1 MELNRVAEGWW
12 HFSGEGP
19 IQPARL
25 LARMVTA
32 TAQQRPECHRAPLTL
47 LCGAG
52 REGLGEQRRTQWHSR
67 SCLPSVRPS
76 SRVQWELHLQGE
88 RGVRQARRV
97 PLPARLLRCQL
108 RHQ

>member
-1 MELNRVAEGWW
+1 MELNRVAGGRW

-32 TAQQRPECHRAPLTL
+32 TAQQCPECHCAPLTL

-52 REGLGEQRRTQWHSR
+52 GGLGEQGRTQWHSH
-67 SCLPSVRPS
+67 SCLLSVRLS
-76 SRVQWELHLQGE
+76 SRVRWELHLQGE

-97 PLPARLLRCQL
+97 PLPAWLLRRQL